1 MCVCVDACIR
11 LIFYLI
17 GCMSFCVCT
26 KGFCALV
33 CLSVCRKGALCVCV
47 CVCGQGVVLAFKP
60 QLTCL
65 TPPSSPRNTHADT
78 HSESIANP
86 LPQPVEGSS
95 VLQRSGIYTCVT
107 MTMKLCPALTVPPR
121 CHGARWHHF

>member
-1 MCVCVDACIR
+1 MRVCVDACVR

-26 KGFCALV
+26 KGFRALV
-33 CLSVCRKGALCVCV
+33 CLSVCRKGAVCV
-47 CVCGQGVVLAFKP
+47 CVWAGCRPSFRAPADLSN
-60 QLTCL
+60 
-65 TPPSSPRNTHADT
+65 PPPPRNTHTHTQADT

-86 LPQPVEGSS
+86 LPQPMEGSS
-95 VLQRSGIYTCVT
+95 VLQRSRIYTCVT
-107 MTMKLCPALTVPPR
+107 MTMKLCPVLTVPPR